1 MCSLYITSKTPS
13 QAQVEPLRLRGAGP
27 GVGIFLFA
35 RYAHATAGFTAYGRK
50 GLPAEHVAEIA
61 CQVTLEQATRPQAL
75 AE

>member
-1 MCSLYITSKTPS
+1 
-13 QAQVEPLRLRGAGP
+13 LRGAGP